1 MSRSR
6 KKHPITGITKAESE
20 KDWKQQE
27 SQRLRKR
34 VNDALKSDPER
45 EVLPHEREFG
55 NPWLGPKDG
64 KQVFDETDPYYAKAK
79 RK

>member
-6 KKHPITGITKAESE
+6 KKKPIAGITKAETDKPFK
-20 KDWKQQE
+20 KDE
-27 SQRLRKR
+27 HSRERTAVR
-34 VNDALKSDPER
+34 DALRTDK
-45 EVLPHEREFG
+45 EVIPHPKEFG

-64 KQVFDETDPYYAKAK
+64 KIDYTGWDNEEKVK